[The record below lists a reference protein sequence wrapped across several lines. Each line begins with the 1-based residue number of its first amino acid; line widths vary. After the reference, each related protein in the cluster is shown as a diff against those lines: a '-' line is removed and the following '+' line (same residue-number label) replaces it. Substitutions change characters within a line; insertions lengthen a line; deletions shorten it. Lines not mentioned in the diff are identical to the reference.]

1 MKMGENPREQ
11 QDYVRLLE
19 LISVITEEWGEAV
32 KDINNY
38 LWKGRNVED
47 ASKALKEIQQ
57 LQSPLNEMAAM
68 LELQIKRK

>member
-1 MKMGENPREQ
+1 MGENIREQ

-38 LWKGRNVED
+38 LWKGRDLSD
-47 ASKALKEIQQ
+47 AIKALEEIKQI
-57 LQSPLNEMAAM
+57 QSPLNEMAAM